1 MIFCSFQHVQSDEK
15 RKQMYAKQGPDLS
28 NPMLDLYD
36 CKKETPYAIEELLKD
51 KGCGD
56 DVIKYFGQSL

>member
-1 MIFCSFQHVQSDEK
+1 
-15 RKQMYAKQGPDLS
+15 MYAKQGPDLS

-36 CKKETPYAIEELLKD
+36 CKKETPYTIEELLKD